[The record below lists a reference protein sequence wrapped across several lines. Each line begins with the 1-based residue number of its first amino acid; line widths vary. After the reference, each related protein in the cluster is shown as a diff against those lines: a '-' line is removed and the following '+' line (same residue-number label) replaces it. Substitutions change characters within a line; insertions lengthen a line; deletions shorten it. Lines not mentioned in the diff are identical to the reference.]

1 MDDKTMLMAIAALII
16 AALIIVYLLIRNVR
30 NSNLKKDIAA
40 LNVRFNAIKSVPLA
54 FKLNKAQA
62 MARRNEETASAVA
75 EYYSRYEE
83 AEKHIDQIQE
93 LMNGV
98 DDAVSS
104 RKYKAAKSALKVIEE
119 NIADSEKEV
128 NDIDVFL
135 EQFSKKEE
143 MQREYSAKLKED
155 YRETK
160 LMVHENSGALSIA
173 YQGIEKKMENIES
186 LFSSSEEW
194 MYGNEYLKAQD
205 DLEEIE
211 KSIDDIKKTVVV
223 IPGLIQDVKGVLPS
237 MIDEVKRQYALARQR
252 GVYLNHIEIP
262 ERIEKLESL
271 LNDNAKNLLGAD
283 VAGIGDDVKS
293 SKDELRAIIDSL
305 EAENDAFRKSK
316 EANEHLWNNI
326 QEMIKLEHYVRTSFE
341 AEKDRFGFDDMIPE
355 LDNQKTKIEIYKQRF
370 KDISEEINTNDRPS
384 TLIIG
389 DVSKAVEN
397 SGADIR
403 TLNAFKS
410 KIDKSATDEQR
421 AISQLMKLQ
430 VVINEVEVKVKE
442 YHLPAIAGT
451 YHEDLVKG
459 KQYIEEIKKR
469 LSDIPLNIDELNKV
483 LDEAIDFIYRF
494 YNNVNNVV
502 GMAIMVENAI
512 VFGNKYRSSS
522 PEIDSELSKAEFSFI
537 NGEYTRAMTMAIS
550 CMEKMFPN
558 ASVDEKILEN
568 A

>member
-186 LFSSSEEW
+186 LFSSSE
-194 MYGNEYLKAQD
+194 
-205 DLEEIE
+205 
-211 KSIDDIKKTVVV
+211 
-223 IPGLIQDVKGVLPS
+223 
-237 MIDEVKRQYALARQR
+237 
-252 GVYLNHIEIP
+252 
-262 ERIEKLESL
+262 
-271 LNDNAKNLLGAD
+271 
-283 VAGIGDDVKS
+283 
-293 SKDELRAIIDSL
+293 
-305 EAENDAFRKSK
+305 
-316 EANEHLWNNI
+316 
-326 QEMIKLEHYVRTSFE
+326 
-341 AEKDRFGFDDMIPE
+341 
-355 LDNQKTKIEIYKQRF
+355 
-370 KDISEEINTNDRPS
+370 
-384 TLIIG
+384 
-389 DVSKAVEN
+389 
-397 SGADIR
+397 
-403 TLNAFKS
+403 
-410 KIDKSATDEQR
+410 
-421 AISQLMKLQ
+421 
-430 VVINEVEVKVKE
+430 
-442 YHLPAIAGT
+442 
-451 YHEDLVKG
+451 
-459 KQYIEEIKKR
+459 
-469 LSDIPLNIDELNKV
+469 
-483 LDEAIDFIYRF
+483 
-494 YNNVNNVV
+494 
-502 GMAIMVENAI
+502 
-512 VFGNKYRSSS
+512 
-522 PEIDSELSKAEFSFI
+522 
-537 NGEYTRAMTMAIS
+537 
-550 CMEKMFPN
+550 
-558 ASVDEKILEN
+558 
-568 A
+568 